1 MSRSLRLTGNGET
14 ITLTLQEGN
23 LTDEIF
29 EVLPFETRI
38 STWGEEIYFPVPVD
52 VEPGELTEEL
62 EVGDVV
68 FWHEGQSLCVFFGPT
83 PKSNGNQPVP
93 ADKVEVIGT
102 AKEGLEDL
110 TNLEAGDDLSV
121 EEAD

>member
-1 MSRSLRLTGNGET
+1 MSRSLRLSSDGED
-14 ITLTLQEGN
+14 ITLSLQDGD
-23 LTDEIF
+23 LTYEIF
-29 EVLPFETRI
+29 NTLPFETRI

-52 VEPGELTEEL
+52 AEPGELTEDL

-83 PKSNGNQPVP
+83 PKSNGDEPVP
-93 ADKVEVIGT
+93 ADKVEVIGSV
-102 AKEGLEDL
+102 KEGLEEL

-121 EEAD
+121 EESD

>member
-102 AKEGLEDL
+102 VKEGLEDL